1 MTKSGCTNYRIP
13 LWNWMQAV
21 ISKNK
26 IDQETG
32 LSSQIVY
39 KLMPGKNDEWT
50 KKNQVICGFN
60 IYEVPPRN
68 EVRLILKYS
77 SLQGIVRPSIDDRIQ
92 IPPQLVLA
100 SLEQRMVQVWY
111 WNNKSLLKG
120 ILSIVLKFKLAWW
133 VNLELKNNR
142 RNNPD

>member
-1 MTKSGCTNYRIP
+1 MYKLQNTSVELKCK
-13 LWNWMQAV
+13 AV

-32 LSSQIVY
+32 LSSQIVH

-50 KKNQVICGFN
+50 KKNQVIFGFN

-77 SLQGIVRPSIDDRIQ
+77 SLQGIVRPSIDDGIQ
-92 IPPQLVLA
+92 ILPRLVLA
-100 SLEQRMVQVWY
+100 SLEQRMVQIWY
-111 WNNKSLLKG
+111 WNNKSLFKG

-142 RNNPD
+142 RNNSD